1 MKYQEFSKYQMDE
14 IFYIRTKFTID
25 VLAFLEHWNT
35 AFQDRKSAAKLD
47 VLGGQLELS
56 VIYK

>member
-1 MKYQEFSKYQMDE
+1 MDE